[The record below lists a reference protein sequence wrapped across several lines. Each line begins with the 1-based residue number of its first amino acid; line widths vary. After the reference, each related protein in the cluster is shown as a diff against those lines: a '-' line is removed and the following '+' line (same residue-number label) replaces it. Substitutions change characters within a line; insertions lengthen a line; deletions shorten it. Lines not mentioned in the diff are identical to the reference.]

1 MSTDIFDRLN
11 LRRGKPGMLLTSF
24 NAQDC
29 PLQQEII
36 WPQMSIEPLL
46 SILFFFF
53 NAACKVQMGI

>member
-1 MSTDIFDRLN
+1 MSRDIFDHLN

-36 WPQMSIEPLL
+36 WPQMSIEYPFL
-46 SILFFFF
+46 FF